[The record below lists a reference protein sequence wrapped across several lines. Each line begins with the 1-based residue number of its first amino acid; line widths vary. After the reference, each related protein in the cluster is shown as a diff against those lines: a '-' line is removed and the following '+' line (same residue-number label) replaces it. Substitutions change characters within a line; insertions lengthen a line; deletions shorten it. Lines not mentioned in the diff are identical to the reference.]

1 MPPWSQTD
9 WKGMQTSNDAMM
21 KRWPENRYEQ
31 PPQNIVETTNDQECP
46 EGYKKARGQCSK
58 LTERELELD
67 RLPKEPCPPGQRRS
81 RLVCRDYYE

>member
-1 MPPWSQTD
+1 
-9 WKGMQTSNDAMM
+9 MQAPLLLIL
-21 KRWPENRYEQ
+21 WPENRYEQ